1 MAMLN
6 NQMVRPIFEVYVR
19 GYPHKRWLYVI
30 QYLHFRILI
39 FPWILKLKPF
49 FLFPREF
56 AERDFSCFPAGKHP
70 PWRNL
75 QLGAGMQMWKTM

>member
-1 MAMLN
+1 MD
-6 NQMVRPIFEVYVR
+6 FEVET
-19 GYPHKRWLYVI
+19 
-30 QYLHFRILI
+30 
-39 FPWILKLKPF
+39 F